1 MSQKDFVIS
10 VDTTIKGGTLC
21 LAAVSE
27 KGSRLELLGVHGV
40 FHNQGVAASLAGICT
55 LLLRSAGLS
64 FADIRYLQVATG
76 PGSFTGIKVGLS
88 FASGIVLAHPHI
100 KVLGVSSLELLAQMY
115 PGHLIFLPATKKQ
128 GYAAMVEK
136 DGGKSSL
143 YSAYLEEGESPSVTL
158 AAETNPDTPISL
170 DQLQAKCCQT
180 ILPWRELEL
189 ALSGA
194 TYQTDYEELDYQ
206 SQGVAVASF
215 GLKSSF
221 TMSGQSP
228 VALDRVP
235 EPRYLRKSAPEQAL
249 AKKGVLS

>member
-10 VDTTIKGGTLC
+10 IDTTIKGGTLC

-27 KGSRLELLGVHGV
+27 KGSKFEILGAHSV
-40 FHNQGVAASLAGICT
+40 FHNQGVAASLADICT

-64 FADIRYLQVATG
+64 FADVRYLQVATG

-100 KVLGVSSLELLAQMY
+100 KVIGVSSLEILAQMY
-115 PGHLIFLPATKKQ
+115 PGHLICLPATKKQ
-128 GYAAMVEK
+128 GYAAMVQK
-136 DGGKSSL
+136 DGGRSLL
-143 YSAYLEEGESPSVTL
+143 YSAYLQEGEKPAVTF
-158 AAETNPDTPISL
+158 AVETDPDTPISL
-170 DQLQAKCCQT
+170 EQLRATCCQT

-189 ALSGA
+189 ALLS
-194 TYQTDYEELDYQ
+194 TSYQTTYFELDYQ
-206 SQGVAVASF
+206 SQGLAIASF

-221 TMSGQSP
+221 TMDGQSP